1 MKECQKKKK
10 ILRKETLKKKRLSER
25 IRWRELK
32 KRKRRYLDGARRDR
46 SDLSWAVR
54 CDIEIVLI
62 FQNTDRELE
71 ENDMKRRRRS

>member
-1 MKECQKKKK
+1 MKECQKKKR
-10 ILRKETLKKKRLSER
+10 ILRKETLKKRLSER

-32 KRKRRYLDGARRDR
+32 KRKRRDLDGARRDR

-54 CDIEIVLI
+54 CDIEILI
-62 FQNTDRELE
+62 VQNTDRELE